1 MPALPASLQ
10 IHDRRHALRL
20 VLRLLWQRRSRD
32 LYSLI
37 SQLFDTLTDGS
48 GIFALGLVGPEAAA
62 RSGPPDLV
70 AGQEALLDRVFA
82 GLPAQGH
89 WIDAGCGLGGPAL
102 RALAR
107 HPELEFTGLNITPE
121 QVEACAVAF
130 EEAGL
135 SGRARA
141 LEADIQAMPLEAA
154 CADALFAVEAAFHCP
169 RRADFFTE
177 AARVLRPGA
186 PLVVADFAAAE
197 PPLGGLEGLAL
208 DLGLWLAATP
218 RLWGFGR
225 WEEAAREA
233 GFSDLVLTDLTD
245 EVRPALAGWAQR
257 MRERRATLVR
267 AYPAPFL
274 DAYREGIE
282 AMLARPSLPF
292 RYLLLEGR
300 APGGG
305 GPAGGAGA

>member
-10 IHDRRHALRL
+10 VHDRRHALRL

-48 GIFALGLVGPEAAA
+48 GIFALGLVDPHRPEDA
-62 RSGPPDLV
+62 GPPDLV
-70 AGQEALLDRVFA
+70 AGQEALLDRVFE
-82 GLPAQGH
+82 GLPPEGH
-89 WIDAGCGLGGPAL
+89 WIDAGSGLGGPAL

-107 HPELEFTGLNITPE
+107 HPELRLTGLNITPE
-121 QVEACAVAF
+121 QVEASRLAF
-130 EEAGL
+130 AEAEL
-135 SGRARA
+135 ADRARV
-141 LEADIQAMPLEAA
+141 LEADIQAMPLEEGVAH
-154 CADALFAVEAAFHCP
+154 ALFAVEAAFHCH
-169 RRADFFTE
+169 RRADFFAE

-186 PLVVADFAAAE
+186 PLVVADFAAAD

-218 RLWGFGR
+218 RLWGFEA
-225 WEEAAREA
+225 WEAAAREA
-233 GFSDLVLTDLTD
+233 GFTDLVITDLTD

-292 RYLLLEGR
+292 RYLLLRGR
-300 APGGG
+300 APAGG
-305 GPAGGAGA
+305 GPAGGGRV